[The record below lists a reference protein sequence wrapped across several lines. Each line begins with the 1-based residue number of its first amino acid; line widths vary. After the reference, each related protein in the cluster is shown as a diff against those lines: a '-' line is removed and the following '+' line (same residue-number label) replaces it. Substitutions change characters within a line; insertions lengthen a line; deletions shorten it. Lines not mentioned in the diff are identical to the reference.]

1 MIEFQ
6 IDGQNY
12 RFPDWVTETTGLQ
25 MRDLLK
31 ELAKKAGVDEA
42 NLKAI
47 LSAQQAAVEELK
59 DQNKEDNKRGEDQT
73 KRDEKLARKIDDM
86 VDGLDDVRAATENI
100 DIEVPKSFRD
110 KLADSLEAD
119 GEVIL
124 GSLGGVAEK
133 LVKVGGVMGG
143 ALLGGA
149 GYVGS
154 KLMEAG
160 DTVNGLVKNGIGFNQ
175 TFASVGG
182 TATTA
187 TAQLGALGLGF
198 SEAAELMKRNSNVIA
213 TQGFKRF
220 DSTMKFA
227 ADTSEELGMS
237 FSDSIETF
245 AEALSTRQR
254 FLDLGGVNQTRLNS
268 QIAKTTKIQTVYAT
282 ALGESVDEIQ
292 KFVDDLLYNN
302 GTLTASIL
310 RFSNT
315 VRSDLVAGLEVFAGG
330 LKAMGGKSGENIADA
345 FVEAGAKGAI
355 GLSDAAIGL
364 VTALPN
370 LAGPMNE
377 FISGVQNGTLS
388 QDQANDMVQGL
399 TSNLGNLSST
409 EKERIR
415 LLARAGDESAQM
427 LSQSIAQFE
436 QSEKKLEDIN
446 KQLGVPLNMD
456 LVQKGRNEFAK
467 VLAQA
472 GGMVESTFFTL
483 FAEPGVTK
491 ALMDGV
497 KEIMGVFGIAT
508 DDMSGLRDNAKEFA
522 KNLAEKAIPII
533 KSVAASLKEFAE
545 YLKETFNE
553 GGISGVIGD
562 LMSKA
567 AGAVVKA
574 LFKGLLIFGT
584 MLFAASA
591 AKVAF
596 MTYVMP
602 SVKDFAVKMFQGS
615 AGAGKFLFDK
625 AKGWMGG
632 LFDPKSTNVLA
643 KVMQKGASGVKGIA
657 SKIAGSDTG
666 KAVAGKLSM
675 FQKDGA
681 KMTEGL
687 SKSVTGGGKSGG
699 FLKSIADGVSKFG
712 GSKVIKGAASLALL
726 GAAITLTAIGLKKF
740 NEVDFTSIIKGTIAV
755 GGLAM
760 LAQTLGKGS
769 TAMIKGAAA
778 VAILGASVIPL
789 AVGLN
794 IMKDVGI
801 GTIGVLAAG
810 LITLGVAAAAMGSF
824 LPLILMGAVAI
835 GALGV
840 AIIPF
845 ALAAHLLGGAM
856 KSISAGLQTIADLPI
871 LEVAG
876 SLLVLGATFT
886 MMLPFIPG
894 LILTSVALGL
904 MGVALVPFAIGAALA
919 SVASAGLAEK
929 MQLLAQV
936 NWANMLL
943 AAPALLSLAA
953 GMMALSAGGLVS
965 GLLDGLGKLF
975 GSDSPFDKLATISKN
990 SKHIVDMSK
999 EMRNMSSTLGTFEDA
1014 LEAIDANKINDKFVV
1029 IADGIYVMVKA
1040 LESLGLGSMAKLV
1053 LLKSMG
1059 VMPQVEAPAKQKTP
1073 APMGF
1078 GMDNV
1083 EKDPSSTAS
1092 KATWKGKTR
1101 SQMTP
1106 LERAQARSES
1116 RDAVMANGGI
1126 AVNVSQ
1132 EDADR
1137 ARAQAPAVAKAMTTG
1152 SAKMPDRQSQSVDP
1166 KAVPVTGQRELIGP
1180 EIPAGNQAMPS
1191 KDTVGPKKP
1200 EPQQDMSQDY
1210 LQQMVALQQEQ
1221 IKLLK
1226 KQVKVTGEIDV

>member
-415 LLARAGDESAQM
+415 
-427 LSQSIAQFE
+427 
-436 QSEKKLEDIN
+436 
-446 KQLGVPLNMD
+446 
-456 LVQKGRNEFAK
+456 
-467 VLAQA
+467 
-472 GGMVESTFFTL
+472 
-483 FAEPGVTK
+483 
-491 ALMDGV
+491 
-497 KEIMGVFGIAT
+497 
-508 DDMSGLRDNAKEFA
+508 
-522 KNLAEKAIPII
+522 
-533 KSVAASLKEFAE
+533 
-545 YLKETFNE
+545 
-553 GGISGVIGD
+553 
-562 LMSKA
+562 
-567 AGAVVKA
+567 
-574 LFKGLLIFGT
+574 
-584 MLFAASA
+584 
-591 AKVAF
+591 
-596 MTYVMP
+596 
-602 SVKDFAVKMFQGS
+602 
-615 AGAGKFLFDK
+615 
-625 AKGWMGG
+625 
-632 LFDPKSTNVLA
+632 
-643 KVMQKGASGVKGIA
+643 
-657 SKIAGSDTG
+657 
-666 KAVAGKLSM
+666 
-675 FQKDGA
+675 QKD
-681 KMTEGL
+681 
-687 SKSVTGGGKSGG
+687 
-699 FLKSIADGVSKFG
+699 
-712 GSKVIKGAASLALL
+712 
-726 GAAITLTAIGLKKF
+726 
-740 NEVDFTSIIKGTIAV
+740 
-755 GGLAM
+755 
-760 LAQTLGKGS
+760 
-769 TAMIKGAAA
+769 
-778 VAILGASVIPL
+778 
-789 AVGLN
+789 
-794 IMKDVGI
+794 
-801 GTIGVLAAG
+801 
-810 LITLGVAAAAMGSF
+810 
-824 LPLILMGAVAI
+824 
-835 GALGV
+835 
-840 AIIPF
+840 
-845 ALAAHLLGGAM
+845 
-856 KSISAGLQTIADLPI
+856 
-871 LEVAG
+871 
-876 SLLVLGATFT
+876 
-886 MMLPFIPG
+886 
-894 LILTSVALGL
+894 
-904 MGVALVPFAIGAALA
+904 
-919 SVASAGLAEK
+919 
-929 MQLLAQV
+929 
-936 NWANMLL
+936 
-943 AAPALLSLAA
+943 
-953 GMMALSAGGLVS
+953 
-965 GLLDGLGKLF
+965 
-975 GSDSPFDKLATISKN
+975 
-990 SKHIVDMSK
+990 
-999 EMRNMSSTLGTFEDA
+999 
-1014 LEAIDANKINDKFVV
+1014 
-1029 IADGIYVMVKA
+1029 
-1040 LESLGLGSMAKLV
+1040 
-1053 LLKSMG
+1053 
-1059 VMPQVEAPAKQKTP
+1059 
-1073 APMGF
+1073 
-1078 GMDNV
+1078 
-1083 EKDPSSTAS
+1083 
-1092 KATWKGKTR
+1092 
-1101 SQMTP
+1101 
-1106 LERAQARSES
+1106 
-1116 RDAVMANGGI
+1116 
-1126 AVNVSQ
+1126 
-1132 EDADR
+1132 
-1137 ARAQAPAVAKAMTTG
+1137 
-1152 SAKMPDRQSQSVDP
+1152 
-1166 KAVPVTGQRELIGP
+1166 
-1180 EIPAGNQAMPS
+1180 
-1191 KDTVGPKKP
+1191 
-1200 EPQQDMSQDY
+1200 
-1210 LQQMVALQQEQ
+1210 
-1221 IKLLK
+1221 
-1226 KQVKVTGEIDV
+1226 